1 MTNLAFGSK
10 EDIDMIFKPEL
21 QIMHFMNLF
30 LQSENPMLL
39 EQVFWFFGNSMGD
52 NEKIRDL
59 VVQQTPVVDVMEK
72 LISKPKIGRSLLKV
86 MVWLASNINRYKG
99 LDKAKILKSYKIVD
113 AAFYTEDDE
122 IITDGLWALSYMT
135 DTPDDMLLGEMCKP
149 VTVSMACKFLES
161 REVSMIVPSLRVVGN
176 FLTSNDPKIVDVL
189 MWEGCLDKLYNQLLI
204 TNTNIIKE
212 TLWAYSNISAG
223 S

>member
-99 LDKAKILKSYKIVD
+99 LDKAKVHI
-113 AAFYTEDDE
+113 F
-122 IITDGLWALSYMT
+122 
-135 DTPDDMLLGEMCKP
+135 C
-149 VTVSMACKFLES
+149 
-161 REVSMIVPSLRVVGN
+161 
-176 FLTSNDPKIVDVL
+176 
-189 MWEGCLDKLYNQLLI
+189 
-204 TNTNIIKE
+204 
-212 TLWAYSNISAG
+212 
-223 S
+223 